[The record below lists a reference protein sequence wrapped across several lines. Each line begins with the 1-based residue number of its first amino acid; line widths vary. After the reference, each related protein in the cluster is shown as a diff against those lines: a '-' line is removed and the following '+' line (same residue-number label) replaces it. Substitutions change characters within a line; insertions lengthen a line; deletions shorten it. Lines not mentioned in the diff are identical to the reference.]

1 MIEGI
6 VIEEEEAKVVV
17 DLAAVIGEIVEIE
30 IGTAGEAAK
39 EAEALASALLS
50 TVVAVVEV

>member
-1 MIEGI
+1 M
-6 VIEEEEAKVVV
+6 IEEEEAKVVV

>member
-30 IGTAGEAAK
+30 IGTAGEAAE
-39 EAEALASALLS
+39 EAEALAGALLG